1 MVQPVGTGLATGKHP
16 PRMTS
21 VIYVTPVPIPHGGAA
36 ARRILGVAKSL
47 KLGGFDVRIGSGGM
61 GETTDPVEIEGIPT
75 SLLSERSADHL
86 PRALRQFAYFNIGRR
101 TVEWLETLQPRPSL
115 VVLYGGYSPYL
126 LRLGAWCR
134 RHGIPLAFD
143 AVEWYR
149 APLLQMLAMP
159 YYWNTEW
166 AMRRLSPKTGN
177 IIAISSWLG
186 EYYRS
191 KGCRVVEVP
200 PTLDTE
206 VLSPGAGGGGDR
218 IVLSYA
224 GTPGR
229 KDLFDAQV
237 EAVLAVDPQGERMV
251 LRVAG
256 VSEARILASP
266 ALRRRGITALPK
278 SIETLGVV
286 GGDAA
291 RVLTGASD
299 FSLLLREVNRV
310 SVAGFPTKVVESL
323 ALGTPVIGTT
333 TGDLP
338 RHLRD
343 GETALVCADC
353 SAETLAAALRRALA
367 LTAEQRS
374 AMRKAARAEAVRAF
388 DIRAHVAPLR
398 AFVAGIPT

>member
-1 MVQPVGTGLATGKHP
+1 
-16 PRMTS
+16 MTS

-47 KLGGFDVRIGSGGM
+47 QLGGFDVRIGSGGM
-61 GETTDPVEIEGIPT
+61 GETTEPMDVEGIPT

-86 PRALRQFAYFNIGRR
+86 PRALRQFAYLSIGRR
-101 TVEWLETLQPRPSL
+101 TVEWLDSIQPRPAL
-115 VVLYGGYSPYL
+115 VILYGGYSPYL

-134 RHGIPLAFD
+134 RNGVALAFD

-166 AMRRLSPKTGN
+166 AMRRLSPRTGN
-177 IIAISSWLG
+177 IIAISSWLAD
-186 EYYRS
+186 YYRS
-191 KGCRVVEVP
+191 KGCKVVEVP

-206 VLSPGAGGGGDR
+206 TLAPGPGGDGER
-218 IVLSYA
+218 LVLSYA

-229 KDLFDAQV
+229 KDLFDEQV
-237 EAVLAVDPQGERMV
+237 EAVLSVDPEGERLV

-256 VSEARILASP
+256 VDEARILASP
-266 ALRRRGITALPK
+266 ALKRRGMTALPK
-278 SIETLGVV
+278 AIETLGVV

-291 RVLTGASD
+291 RAAVGASD

-343 GETALVCADC
+343 GETALVCSDC
-353 SAETLAAALRRALA
+353 SAETLTAALRRGLA
-367 LTAEQRS
+367 MSPDERL
-374 AMRKAARAEAVRAF
+374 AMRKAARGEAVRSF
-388 DIRAHVAPLR
+388 DIRAHAAPLR
-398 AFVAGIPT
+398 KFIEEVA